1 MFTFFSIWS
10 LASAFWHTVSVL
22 KVFRISS
29 AFLRY
34 FLASL
39 QHSRLSLPEAVL
51 TLGIQ
56 TRHSRSIRLHV
67 HLNILETCYQRSI
80 LLNAFYLLNDLLP
93 HVKVNVALQ
102 IEDLFFAA
110 KALWLI
116 RFSLN
121 EIPSS
126 GFDSSFT
133 LLSIASSPYQVISGT
148 NEHNSSKYT
157 TMIHAQLF
165 QCPLNN
171 SKSISCG

>member
-1 MFTFFSIWS
+1 MFTFFSIWF

-22 KVFRISS
+22 KSISYFVSISS
-29 AFLRY
+29 VTFWHLYRAAR
-34 FLASL
+34 
-39 QHSRLSLPEAVL
+39 VL

-56 TRHSRSIRLHV
+56 TRHSRRIRLQV

-80 LLNAFYLLNDLLP
+80 LLNAFHLKNNLLS
-93 HVKVNVALQ
+93 HVNVNVALQ
-102 IEDLFFAA
+102 FQDLFFAA
-110 KALWLI
+110 NALWLI

-148 NEHNSSKYT
+148 NVHNSSKYT

-165 QCPLNN
+165 QRPFNN
-171 SKSISCG
+171 SKSIPCI

>member
-1 MFTFFSIWS
+1 M
-10 LASAFWHTVSVL
+10 
-22 KVFRISS
+22 
-29 AFLRY
+29 Y
-34 FLASL
+34 
-39 QHSRLSLPEAVL
+39 
-51 TLGIQ
+51 
-56 TRHSRSIRLHV
+56 V

-102 IEDLFFAA
+102 IEDVFFAA

-148 NEHNSSKYT
+148 NVHNSSKYT

-165 QCPLNN
+165 QRPFNN
-171 SKSISCG
+171 SKSIPCRWYCQCSLEYFHLYKSHLRLATLLCREKMYPLLVPSRICQTYA